1 MDKLSNSM
9 DFKKFVL
16 NELQNDKDIPQIMEI
31 LKDEATNILINY
43 VTGTRVNTKTNRII
57 RQ

>member
-1 MDKLSNSM
+1 M